1 MVGHLA
7 VALVV
12 LMVGTSVATL
22 GFLKAVE
29 KVDEWAVLMVGKSA
43 ALMAGTLVVTLEFLM
58 VVEKA
63 QKLVAAEVEWMV
75 CERVAV
81 MVA

>member
-1 MVGHLA
+1 MAVQLELET
-7 VALVV
+7 VALLDFFAVV
-12 LMVGTSVATL
+12 
-22 GFLKAVE
+22 
-29 KVDEWAVLMVGKSA
+29 
-43 ALMAGTLVVTLEFLM
+43 LM

>member
-1 MVGHLA
+1 MA
-7 VALVV
+7 V
-12 LMVGTSVATL
+12 MWD
-22 GFLKAVE
+22 F
-29 KVDEWAVLMVGKSA
+29 
-43 ALMAGTLVVTLEFLM
+43 GTLALLDFFAVVLM